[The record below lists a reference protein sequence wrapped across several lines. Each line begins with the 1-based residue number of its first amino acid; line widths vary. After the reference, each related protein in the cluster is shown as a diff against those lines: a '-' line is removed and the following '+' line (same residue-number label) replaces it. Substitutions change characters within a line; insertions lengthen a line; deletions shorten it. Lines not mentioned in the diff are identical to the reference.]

1 MIVDLNL
8 QGKDVW
14 VLGGNKECEMKAEK
28 LLDAGA
34 KVSVLSHSFTSGI
47 RKLNE
52 LGKLSIHQSIL
63 DNKIFRNKRPYAV
76 VICTSKPKLDITL
89 HDSARSV
96 GALVCVVDTPHLN
109 DFNMS
114 AIVKVGDIRIGIST
128 GGLSPAMASLLRR
141 RIEKVITIEDVLQVK
156 LQAFARKKMKNL
168 IGSPALRKK
177 VVYQIASDKYVK
189 SLLEN
194 QQLEQAKEQAGKIIQ
209 SNLK

>member
-34 KVSVLSHSFTSGI
+34 KVLVLSHSFTSRI

-63 DNKIFRNKRPYAV
+63 NNKIFRNKRPYAV
-76 VICTSKPKLDITL
+76 IICTSKPKLDITL

-128 GGLSPAMASLLRR
+128 GGLSPAMASLLRK
-141 RIEKVITIEDVLQVK
+141 RIEKVIKIEDVLQVK

-177 VVYQIASDKYVK
+177 VVYQIARDKYVK
-189 SLLEN
+189 SLLEK

>member
-34 KVSVLSHSFTSGI
+34 RVSVFGQSFTIGI
-47 RKLNE
+47 KKLNE
-52 LGKLSIHQSIL
+52 LGKLGLNQSVL
-63 DNKIFRNKRPYAV
+63 NNTIFRNKKPYAV
-76 VICTSKPKLDITL
+76 VICTSKPKLDIKL
-89 HDSARSV
+89 HDGAKSV
-96 GALVCVVDTPHLN
+96 GAIVCVVDTPHLN

-114 AIVKVGDIRIGIST
+114 AIVKFGDIRIGIST

-141 RIEKVITIEDVLQVK
+141 RIEKVIKIDDVLQVK
-156 LQAFARKKMKNL
+156 LQVFARKRIKNL

-177 VVYQIASDKYVK
+177 VVYQIATDKYVK
-189 SLLEN
+189 SLLEK
-194 QQLEQAKEQAGKIIQ
+194 QQFEQAKEQAGKIIQ